1 MTTEQLTDSETVVL
15 RMQFRTMILFQY
27 LSWDSY
33 YRRIGQVL
41 LGFAPGTGT
50 TIHGISRVARIPR
63 KTVRRKLAA
72 MTDKGLVQQNGEGHY
87 SHTEFGRSMHIRV
100 WRDVMAVARGEQTGL
115 SQGVLG
121 DLLKSAKHAEYNYPY
136 LASVK
141 FDDNVN
147 MDIEPKTKISRN
159 SIPSVT

>member
-1 MTTEQLTDSETVVL
+1 MAMDDLTDSETVIL

-27 LSWDSY
+27 LKWDSY

-63 KTVRRKLAA
+63 KTVRRKLTS
-72 MTDKGLVQQNGEGHY
+72 MIENGLVQKNDEGHY
-87 SHTEFGRSMHIRV
+87 SHTEFGRSMHIRT
-100 WRDVMAVARGEQTGL
+100 WRDIMAVARGEQTGL
-115 SQGVLG
+115 SRSVLA
-121 DLLKSAKHAEYNYPY
+121 DLRNMPTFGGYDYPF
-136 LASVK
+136 LANVA
-141 FDDNVN
+141 FDNNAN
-147 MDIEPKTKISRN
+147 MDIEPRTKISRK